1 MGRGVPDP
9 LSPVPDR
16 RRAVQKVVPVSVAS
30 GLSLLLLLCFP
41 WGYRFLWTSPPSSYL
56 WASAGT
62 AASSSAL
69 FAEHVGVSEDGA
81 GARSGFPSDHC

>member
-41 WGYRFLWTSPPSSYL
+41 WGYRFMWTSPPSSYF
-56 WASAGT
+56 WASAET
-62 AASSSAL
+62 AASSSTL

-81 GARSGFPSDHC
+81 EARSGFPSDHC